1 MDNRLAGRDG
11 KRYSE
16 VLTGHFRQ
24 IDAGK
29 GGVEVE
35 LQSPEVSGLAV
46 VESGIGLG
54 ISKAELQLETRS
66 VAVDY
71 IEGSHRL
78 IRTEVYLPLV
88 HPIRNRIPNSHL
100 DEALQAFGIGF
111 QAKKSAI
118 VHMKF
123 DAPRRIQIG
132 EVNLPIIP
140 SGMSPLSGG
149 LLRGRIPQG
158 GIVPQTADHM
168 KAFFQQGKDES
179 VLGKECIRNQVLG
192 YGQQFVFHSNQ
203 KLPVPVHQVVV
214 HLLKGLGIGCLQG
227 AESHTFVIVNVN
239 QANPHQ
245 LKTAFHRCR
254 GTRPELP
261 KPGRFVAR
269 LRNKARVH
277 RNGTELSRTYLVR
290 KVEVEREPIEV
301 IPGEGVPVGLF
312 GEHSV
317 PAHVQKSL
325 LVGDG
330 HEKF

>member
-11 KRYSE
+11 KRYSA
-16 VLTGHFRQ
+16 VLAGHFCQ
-24 IDAGK
+24 IDNGE
-29 GGVEVE
+29 GGIEVE
-35 LQSPEVSGLAV
+35 LESPEVSGLAV
-46 VESGIGLG
+46 AQSGIGLG

-71 IEGSHRL
+71 ILGSHRL

-88 HPIRNRIPNSHL
+88 RPSFNRVPDSHL
-100 DEALQAFGIGF
+100 DEALQAFGICF
-111 QAKKSAI
+111 QSKKTAM
-118 VHMKF
+118 VHLKF

-132 EVNLPIIP
+132 EVNLPVKP
-140 SGMSPLSGG
+140 SGMSTLSGG
-149 LLRGRIPQG
+149 LLRSRIPQC
-158 GIVPQTADHM
+158 GIVPQSADHVE
-168 KAFFQQGKDES
+168 AFFQQGKDES

-192 YGQQFVFHSNQ
+192 YGQQLVFHSNQ

-214 HLLKGLGIGCLQG
+214 HLLKGLGVGCLQG
-227 AESHTFVIVNVN
+227 AENHTFMIVNVN

-245 LKTAFHRCR
+245 FKTAFHRCC

-261 KPGRFVAR
+261 KPGRLVAR
-269 LRNKARVH
+269 LRDKARVH
-277 RNGTELSRTYLVR
+277 RNGTELTSTDLVH

-312 GEHSV
+312 EEHSV